1 MMQDEF
7 GIDEGQDSR
16 SRHSSFAYPSVDVDE
31 VEFVGAH
38 GGNRGGAVDQ
48 AKHYKHE
55 LRLLEEKK
63 HTHDSEMRQMLE
75 LERIKSVKAQA

>member
-1 MMQDEF
+1 MD
-7 GIDEGQDSR
+7 IDEV
-16 SRHSSFAYPSVDVDE
+16 AYI
-31 VEFVGAH
+31 GAH
-38 GGNRGGAVDQ
+38 GGNLGGADDQ
-48 AKHYKHE
+48 AQHYKHE